1 MIVDVCKKCPCWK
14 SNTGNWFLDAQTS
27 QWDDYEDGFIHE
39 QIPICYCPY
48 TGKKLGSDTVCEG

>member
-39 QIPICYCPY
+39 
-48 TGKKLGSDTVCEG
+48 